1 MQFSLDAGKLNNSL
15 GNPDGWRCLCDLYEK
30 KVATSHISAQANYLT
45 TQQTSSYEIEGI
57 YESSQYKNW
66 SVPMSGMYESILD
79 DY

>member
-1 MQFSLDAGKLNNSL
+1 MQVSSTIRR

-66 SVPMSGMYESILD
+66 SVSMSGMYESILD